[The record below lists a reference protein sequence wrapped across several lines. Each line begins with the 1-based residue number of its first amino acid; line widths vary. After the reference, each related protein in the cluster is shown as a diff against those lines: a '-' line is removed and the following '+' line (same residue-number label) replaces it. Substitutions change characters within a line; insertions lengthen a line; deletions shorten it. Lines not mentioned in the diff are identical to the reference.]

1 MDSKVIKTIVYSI
14 LISSSYVLALYFKS
28 SHTVNRTFNRND
40 PVVIK
45 DRLRRSIAITILN
58 LIILPFVVKYI
69 IASDDSTADIL
80 NNLGL
85 LPGVKIQDNNNKSSL
100 LGLAF
105 EFSQYSFKTTLLDNF
120 KTLLLFIILFIGP
133 LFANVYYGLNYLL
146 EDIVAYPRWE
156 FLRDLVISPLTEEL
170 IYTCCI
176 TSIFIPLIHD
186 GSVDANSIL
195 IFTPLL
201 FGMAHLH
208 HAVELYRS
216 HQHKLIAIVLTCLL
230 QMMYTT
236 LFGTITNYIFVRTG
250 SIWCCFIS
258 HAFCNANGLPA
269 LTIHSNSKFIK
280 LFYNFLLIIGIFFF
294 FFYFDSLTISENGLL
309 KIN

>member
-1 MDSKVIKTIVYSI
+1 MDLKVINTIVYSI

-28 SHTVNRTFNRND
+28 SHTVNKTFNRND
-40 PVVIK
+40 PNVIK
-45 DRLRRSIAITILN
+45 DRLTRSIVITILN

-69 IASDDSTADIL
+69 IESDDSTADIL

-85 LPGVKIQDNNNKSSL
+85 LPGFKIHENNNDGL
-100 LGLAF
+100 LGLNF
-105 EFSQYSFKTTLLDNF
+105 EFSYENFKITLLDNL
-120 KTLLLFIILFIGP
+120 KTLLLFMILFIGP

-176 TSIFIPLIHD
+176 TSIFIPLISD
-186 GSVDANSIL
+186 GLIDLNSIL

-208 HAVELYRS
+208 HAVELYKS
-216 HQHKLIAIVLTCLL
+216 HKHKLIAIVLTCLL

-236 LFGTITNYIFVRTG
+236 LFGTITNYIFIRTG